1 MSGSQNRSCCNIIY
15 RLGLNIVML
24 LTLLLS
30 ILLFT
35 GSFLTTCYADNMETQ
50 QVLLRP
56 DNPLWN
62 LLELAGFGLLFC
74 GCLYLYE
81 KIGEKFR
88 RGLLVFT
95 LTFVFG
101 LGILLILFGRTV
113 PAADALSVYNAAAE
127 WILGNTDIIHPTVSY
142 LSYYPQQIGL
152 MAFLELL
159 LRIWNLTGLSVPT
172 WHFIKLVYVCLL
184 CGAVWFQYL
193 SLQYLWPENYK
204 KISCCYLVLVCCNL
218 PMIMYSSFVYGEI
231 PSFAALSVG
240 WYLLLRL
247 LGSSSPDSSYRDN
260 VSPGGSSPGGSYRN
274 NVSPGGSSPDSSY
287 RDNVSRNDAP
297 SVTAYDYVPRM
308 LRQILFTGFGSILF
322 LTLSVMLRKNSL
334 IPVIA
339 VLLVLLFEALRPGR
353 NGKMR
358 LGLLIMAVCLAVTS
372 VGILPL
378 VQKCYEKK
386 AGNTLSSGV
395 TAMSY
400 LAMGMQ
406 EASRGCGWYNGFNID
421 TYDTAGMDTAIA
433 NEISRLAIDER
444 LTYFREHPGYT
455 ADFYLHKHLSQ
466 WADGT
471 YASRQA
477 TLATYG
483 GRSAFFKEVYEG
495 SLSGGYI
502 EWCNAWQN
510 VLYLGVLVFCID
522 SLKKRRKSKV
532 VGHMADQTAGHTAG
546 CTADQM
552 ADQLDA
558 DQLGADQ
565 LDADQLGADQHG
577 ADQHGADRHGADRH
591 GADQHGADRHGADR
605 HGADRHGADWHGAD
619 RLGAD
624 RLYVYVGLI
633 AVLGGFLF
641 HTFWEANSR
650 YIFSYSLLLM
660 PYCGAGVYTGIC
672 RIRDGVRSRFH

>member
-30 ILLFT
+30 MLLFA

-56 DNPLWN
+56 DNLLWN

-74 GCLYLYE
+74 GCLYLYK

-127 WILGNTDIIHPTVSY
+127 WILGNTDIIHPTDSY

-159 LRIWNLTGLSVPT
+159 LRIWNLTGLSVPA

-184 CGAVWFQYL
+184 CGAIWFQHL

-247 LGSSSPDSSYRDN
+247 LGGVSPDSSSRDNVSPGDSYRDNVSPGGSYRDN
-260 VSPGGSSPGGSYRN
+260 VSPGGSS
-274 NVSPGGSSPDSSY
+274 
-287 RDNVSRNDAP
+287 RDCVSRSDAP
-297 SVTAYDYVPRM
+297 SVSAHGPAPHLLCRM
-308 LRQILFTGFGSILF
+308 FFTGFGSILF

-339 VLLVLLFEALRPGR
+339 VLLVLLFEALRFGR
-353 NGKMR
+353 SVRSR
-358 LGLLIMAVCLAVTS
+358 LCLLGIAVCLAVTS

-421 TYDTAGMDTAIA
+421 TYDTAGMDTALA
-433 NEISRLAIDER
+433 NEISRLVIDER
-444 LTYFREHPGYT
+444 LAYFREHPGYT

-546 CTADQM
+546 CTADHM
-552 ADQLDA
+552 
-558 DQLGADQ
+558 ADQ

-577 ADQHGADRHGADRH
+577 ADQHGADRHGADR
-591 GADQHGADRHGADR
+591 
-605 HGADRHGADWHGAD
+605 
-619 RLGAD
+619 
-624 RLYVYVGLI
+624 LYIYVGLI

>member
-30 ILLFT
+30 MLLFA

-74 GCLYLYE
+74 GCLYLYA
-81 KIGEKFR
+81 KIGERFR
-88 RGLLVFT
+88 RGLLLFT
-95 LTFVFG
+95 LGFVFG
-101 LGILLILFGRTV
+101 LGVLLILFGRTV

-127 WILGNTDIIHPTVSY
+127 WILGNTDIIHPTASY

-159 LRIWNLTGLSVPT
+159 LRIWNLTGLSAPA

-184 CGAVWFQYL
+184 CGAIWFQYL

-240 WYLLLRL
+240 CYLLLRL
-247 LGSSSPDSSYRDN
+247 LGSASLDSASLDSSYRDN
-260 VSPGGSSPGGSYRN
+260 I
-274 NVSPGGSSPDSSY
+274 
-287 RDNVSRNDAP
+287 SRNDAP
-297 SVTAYDYVPRM
+297 SVTTHGPAPHM
-308 LRQILFTGFGSILF
+308 LCRIIFTGFGSILF

-334 IPVIA
+334 VPVIA

-372 VGILPL
+372 VNVLPL
-378 VQKCYEKK
+378 TQKIYEKK
-386 AGNTLSSGV
+386 TGNTLSSGV

-406 EASRGCGWYNGFNID
+406 EAPRGCGWYNGFNID
-421 TYDTAGMDTAIA
+421 TYDAAGMDTALA
-433 NEISRLAIDER
+433 NEISRLAINER
-444 LTYFREHPGYT
+444 LVYFREHPGYT

-483 GRSAFFKEVYEG
+483 GRGAFFKEVYEG

-510 VLYLGVLVFCID
+510 ILYLGVLVFCID
-522 SLKKRRKSKV
+522 SLKKRREFRV
-532 VGHMADQTAGHTAG
+532 AGHMADQTAGHTAG
-546 CTADQM
+546 CTADHM

-558 DQLGADQ
+558 D
-565 LDADQLGADQHG
+565 
-577 ADQHGADRHGADRH
+577 RHGADR
-591 GADQHGADRHGADR
+591 
-605 HGADRHGADWHGAD
+605 
-619 RLGAD
+619 
-624 RLYVYVGLI
+624 LYIYVGLI

-641 HTFWEANSR
+641 HIFWEANSR

>member
-1 MSGSQNRSCCNIIY
+1 MSQYACIIKFNCCGYGGIVSMSGSQNRSCCNIIY

-30 ILLFT
+30 MLLFA

-159 LRIWNLTGLSVPT
+159 LRIWNLTGLSVPA
-172 WHFIKLVYVCLL
+172 WHFIKLVYICLL
-184 CGAVWFQYL
+184 CGAIWFQYL
-193 SLQYLWPENYK
+193 SLQYLWPEKYK

-247 LGSSSPDSSYRDN
+247 LGS
-260 VSPGGSSPGGSYRN
+260 VSPGG
-274 NVSPGGSSPDSSY
+274 SY

-546 CTADQM
+546 CTADHM
-552 ADQLDA
+552 ADQHGA
-558 DQLGADQ
+558 DWHGADRLGADRHGA
-565 LDADQLGADQHG
+565 DRHGADQHGADRLGADRHGADQHGADQHG
-577 ADQHGADRHGADRH
+577 ADQHGADRHGADR
-591 GADQHGADRHGADR
+591 
-605 HGADRHGADWHGAD
+605 
-619 RLGAD
+619 
-624 RLYVYVGLI
+624 LYIYVGLI

>member
-24 LTLLLS
+24 LTMLLS
-30 ILLFT
+30 MLLFA

-159 LRIWNLTGLSVPT
+159 LRIWNLTGLSVPA
-172 WHFIKLVYVCLL
+172 WHFIKLIYVCLL

-240 WYLLLRL
+240 CYLLLRL
-247 LGSSSPDSSYRDN
+247 LGG
-260 VSPGGSSPGGSYRN
+260 VSPGGSYRD

-421 TYDTAGMDTAIA
+421 TYDTAGMDTALA

-532 VGHMADQTAGHTAG
+532 VGHMADQTAGYTAG
-546 CTADQM
+546 CTADHM
-552 ADQLDA
+552 
-558 DQLGADQ
+558 
-565 LDADQLGADQHG
+565 
-577 ADQHGADRHGADRH
+577 ADQHGADRL
-591 GADQHGADRHGADR
+591 GADRHGADR
-605 HGADRHGADWHGAD
+605 HGADR
-619 RLGAD
+619 
-624 RLYVYVGLI
+624 LYIYVGLI

>member
-30 ILLFT
+30 MLLFA

-159 LRIWNLTGLSVPT
+159 LRIWNLTGLSVPA

-204 KISCCYLVLVCCNL
+204 NISCCYLVLVCCNL

-260 VSPGGSSPGGSYRN
+260 VSPGGSSPDSSYRN
-274 NVSPGGSSPDSSY
+274 NVSPGGSY
-287 RDNVSRNDAP
+287 R
-297 SVTAYDYVPRM
+297 
-308 LRQILFTGFGSILF
+308 IIFTGFGSILF

-546 CTADQM
+546 CTADHM

-605 HGADRHGADWHGAD
+605 
-619 RLGAD
+619 
-624 RLYVYVGLI
+624 LYIYVGLI

>member
-1 MSGSQNRSCCNIIY
+1 MRGSQNRSCCNIIY

-30 ILLFT
+30 MLLFA

-95 LTFVFG
+95 LAFVFG

-127 WILGNTDIIHPTVSY
+127 WILGNTDIIHPTASY

-159 LRIWNLTGLSVPT
+159 LRLWNLTGLSAPA

-184 CGAVWFQYL
+184 CVAIWFQYL

-204 KISCCYLVLVCCNL
+204 KISCCYLILVCCNL

-247 LGSSSPDSSYRDN
+247 LGSAYRDSASLSSASPGS
-260 VSPGGSSPGGSYRN
+260 VSPGSASLDSA
-274 NVSPGGSSPDSSY
+274 SLDSASLDSSY
-287 RDNVSRNDAP
+287 RDNVSRNDPP
-297 SVTAYDYVPRM
+297 SVTAHM
-308 LRQILFTGFGSILF
+308 LCRIIFTGFGSILF

-358 LGLLIMAVCLAVTS
+358 LGLLIMVVCLAVTS
-372 VGILPL
+372 VNVLPL
-378 VQKCYEKK
+378 TQKIYEKK

-421 TYDTAGMDTAIA
+421 TYDTAGMDTALA

-444 LTYFREHPGYT
+444 LAYFREHPGYT
-455 ADFYLHKHLSQ
+455 ANFYLHKHLSQ

-483 GRSAFFKEVYEG
+483 GRSSFFKEVYEG

-522 SLKKRRKSKV
+522 SLKKRRESRV
-532 VGHMADQTAGHTAG
+532 AGHMADQTA
-546 CTADQM
+546 DR
-552 ADQLDA
+552 L
-558 DQLGADQ
+558 
-565 LDADQLGADQHG
+565 
-577 ADQHGADRHGADRH
+577 GADRHDADRH
-591 GADQHGADRHGADR
+591 GADQH
-605 HGADRHGADWHGAD
+605 
-619 RLGAD
+619 GAD

-660 PYCGAGVYTGIC
+660 PYCGAGVCTLLLPKRGH
-672 RIRDGVRSRFH
+672 R

>member
-30 ILLFT
+30 MLLFA

-159 LRIWNLTGLSVPT
+159 LRIWNLTGLSVPA

-184 CGAVWFQYL
+184 CGAIWFQYL

-260 VSPGGSSPGGSYRN
+260 VSPGGSSPDSSYRN
-274 NVSPGGSSPDSSY
+274 NVSPGGSY
-287 RDNVSRNDAP
+287 R
-297 SVTAYDYVPRM
+297 
-308 LRQILFTGFGSILF
+308 IIFTGFGSILF

-546 CTADQM
+546 CTADHM
-552 ADQLDA
+552 
-558 DQLGADQ
+558 ADQ

-591 GADQHGADRHGADR
+591 GAD
-605 HGADRHGADWHGAD
+605 WHGAD
-619 RLGAD
+619 RL
-624 RLYVYVGLI
+624 YIYVGLI

>member
-1 MSGSQNRSCCNIIY
+1 
-15 RLGLNIVML
+15 ML

-30 ILLFT
+30 MLLFA

-74 GCLYLYE
+74 GCLYLYK

-159 LRIWNLTGLSVPT
+159 LRIWNLTGLSAPA

-193 SLQYLWPENYK
+193 SLQYLWPEKYK

-240 WYLLLRL
+240 CYLLLRL
-247 LGSSSPDSSYRDN
+247 LGSSSR
-260 VSPGGSSPGGSYRN
+260 
-274 NVSPGGSSPDSSY
+274 
-287 RDNVSRNDAP
+287 
-297 SVTAYDYVPRM
+297 
-308 LRQILFTGFGSILF
+308 ILFTGFGSILF

-353 NGKMR
+353 NGRMR

-421 TYDTAGMDTAIA
+421 TYDTAGMDTALA

-510 VLYLGVLVFCID
+510 VLYLGVLVFCIG

-546 CTADQM
+546 CTADHM
-552 ADQLDA
+552 ADQL
-558 DQLGADQ
+558 
-565 LDADQLGADQHG
+565 
-577 ADQHGADRHGADRH
+577 GADRHGADR
-591 GADQHGADRHGADR
+591 
-605 HGADRHGADWHGAD
+605 
-619 RLGAD
+619 
-624 RLYVYVGLI
+624 LYIYVGLI

-641 HTFWEANSR
+641 HIFWEANSR

>member
-30 ILLFT
+30 MLLFA

-74 GCLYLYE
+74 GCLYLYA
-81 KIGEKFR
+81 KIGERFR
-88 RGLLVFT
+88 RGLLLFT
-95 LTFVFG
+95 LGFVFG
-101 LGILLILFGRTV
+101 LGVLLILFGRTV

-127 WILGNTDIIHPTVSY
+127 WILGNTDIIHPTASY

-159 LRIWNLTGLSVPT
+159 LRIWNLTGLSAPA

-184 CGAVWFQYL
+184 CGAIWFQYL

-240 WYLLLRL
+240 CYLLLRL
-247 LGSSSPDSSYRDN
+247 LVSASLDSASLDSSYRDN
-260 VSPGGSSPGGSYRN
+260 I
-274 NVSPGGSSPDSSY
+274 
-287 RDNVSRNDAP
+287 SRNDAP
-297 SVTAYDYVPRM
+297 SVTTHGPAPHM
-308 LRQILFTGFGSILF
+308 LCRIIFTGFGSILF

-334 IPVIA
+334 VPVIA

-372 VGILPL
+372 VNVLPL
-378 VQKCYEKK
+378 TQKIYEKK
-386 AGNTLSSGV
+386 TGNTLSSGV

-406 EASRGCGWYNGFNID
+406 EAPRGCGWYNGFNID
-421 TYDTAGMDTAIA
+421 TYDAAGMDTALA
-433 NEISRLAIDER
+433 NEISRLAINER
-444 LTYFREHPGYT
+444 LVYFREHPGYT

-483 GRSAFFKEVYEG
+483 GRGAFFKEVYEG

-510 VLYLGVLVFCID
+510 ILYLGVLVFCID
-522 SLKKRRKSKV
+522 SLKKRREFRV
-532 VGHMADQTAGHTAG
+532 AGHMADQTAGHTAG
-546 CTADQM
+546 CTADHM

-565 LDADQLGADQHG
+565 L
-577 ADQHGADRHGADRH
+577 GADRHGADRH
-591 GADQHGADRHGADR
+591 
-605 HGADRHGADWHGAD
+605 
-619 RLGAD
+619 GAD

-660 PYCGAGVYTGIC
+660 PYCGAGVCTGIC

>member
-1 MSGSQNRSCCNIIY
+1 
-15 RLGLNIVML
+15 ML

-30 ILLFT
+30 ILLFA

-95 LTFVFG
+95 LIFVFG

-159 LRIWNLTGLSVPT
+159 LRIWNLTGLSVPA

-184 CGAVWFQYL
+184 CGAIWFQYL

-240 WYLLLRL
+240 CYLLLRL
-247 LGSSSPDSSYRDN
+247 LGG
-260 VSPGGSSPGGSYRN
+260 VSPGGSSRD

-287 RDNVSRNDAP
+287 RNNVSRNDAP

-372 VGILPL
+372 VSVLPL
-378 VQKCYEKK
+378 TQKIYEKK

-532 VGHMADQTAGHTAG
+532 VGHMADQTAGHTVGCTADQTAG
-546 CTADQM
+546 HTAGRTADQM
-552 ADQLDA
+552 ADQL
-558 DQLGADQ
+558 
-565 LDADQLGADQHG
+565 
-577 ADQHGADRHGADRH
+577 GADRHDADRH
-591 GADQHGADRHGADR
+591 GVDQ
-605 HGADRHGADWHGAD
+605 
-619 RLGAD
+619 
-624 RLYVYVGLI
+624 LYVYVGLI

-660 PYCGAGVYTGIC
+660 PYCGTGVYTGLC

>member
-30 ILLFT
+30 MLLFA

-74 GCLYLYE
+74 GCLYLYK

-159 LRIWNLTGLSVPT
+159 LRIWNLTGLSVPA

-184 CGAVWFQYL
+184 CGAIWFQYL

-204 KISCCYLVLVCCNL
+204 NISCCYLVLVCCNL

-240 WYLLLRL
+240 CYLLLRL
-247 LGSSSPDSSYRDN
+247 LDNVSPGSSYRDN
-260 VSPGGSSPGGSYRN
+260 I
-274 NVSPGGSSPDSSY
+274 SPGGSSPDSSY

-334 IPVIA
+334 IPIIA

-421 TYDTAGMDTAIA
+421 TYDTAGMDTALA

-532 VGHMADQTAGHTAG
+532 VGHMADQTAGYTAG
-546 CTADQM
+546 CTADHM
-552 ADQLDA
+552 ADQ
-558 DQLGADQ
+558 
-565 LDADQLGADQHG
+565 
-577 ADQHGADRHGADRH
+577 
-591 GADQHGADRHGADR
+591 
-605 HGADRHGADWHGAD
+605 HGADWHGAD

>member
-30 ILLFT
+30 MLLFA

-159 LRIWNLTGLSVPT
+159 LRIWNLTGLSVPA

-184 CGAVWFQYL
+184 CGAIWFQYL

-240 WYLLLRL
+240 CYLLLRL
-247 LGSSSPDSSYRDN
+247 LGG
-260 VSPGGSSPGGSYRN
+260 VSPGGSS
-274 NVSPGGSSPDSSY
+274 

-334 IPVIA
+334 IPIIA

-421 TYDTAGMDTAIA
+421 TYDTAGMDTALA

-532 VGHMADQTAGHTAG
+532 VGHMTDQTAGHTAG
-546 CTADQM
+546 CTADHM
-552 ADQLDA
+552 A

-565 LDADQLGADQHG
+565 L
-577 ADQHGADRHGADRH
+577 GADRHGADR
-591 GADQHGADRHGADR
+591 
-605 HGADRHGADWHGAD
+605 
-619 RLGAD
+619 
-624 RLYVYVGLI
+624 LYIYVGLI

-660 PYCGAGVYTGIC
+660 PYCGTGVYTGLC

>member
-30 ILLFT
+30 MLLFA

-159 LRIWNLTGLSVPT
+159 LRIWNLTGLSVPA

-184 CGAVWFQYL
+184 CGAIWFQYL

-240 WYLLLRL
+240 CYLLLRL
-247 LGSSSPDSSYRDN
+247 LVG
-260 VSPGGSSPGGSYRN
+260 VSPGGSS
-274 NVSPGGSSPDSSY
+274 

-339 VLLVLLFEALRPGR
+339 VLLVLLFEVLRPGR

-546 CTADQM
+546 CTADHM
-552 ADQLDA
+552 A

-565 LDADQLGADQHG
+565 LG
-577 ADQHGADRHGADRH
+577 ADQHGADRHGADRL
-591 GADQHGADRHGADR
+591 GADRHGADRHGADR

-619 RLGAD
+619 QHGADRHGADRHGANRLGAD
-624 RLYVYVGLI
+624 RLYIYVGLI

-660 PYCGAGVYTGIC
+660 PYCGAGVYTEIC

>member
-1 MSGSQNRSCCNIIY
+1 MRGSQNRSCCNIIY

-30 ILLFT
+30 MLLFA

-50 QVLLRP
+50 QVLLRL

-95 LTFVFG
+95 LAFVFG

-127 WILGNTDIIHPTVSY
+127 WILGNTDIIHPTASY

-159 LRIWNLTGLSVPT
+159 LRLWNLTGLSAPA

-184 CGAVWFQYL
+184 CVAIWFQYL

-204 KISCCYLVLVCCNL
+204 KISCCYLILVCCNL

-231 PSFAALSVG
+231 PSFAALSAG

-247 LGSSSPDSSYRDN
+247 LGSASRGSVSRDSVSPDS
-260 VSPGGSSPGGSYRN
+260 VSLGSASLGSA
-274 NVSPGGSSPDSSY
+274 SH
-287 RDNVSRNDAP
+287 
-297 SVTAYDYVPRM
+297 M
-308 LRQILFTGFGSILF
+308 LCRIIFTGFGSILF
-322 LTLSVMLRKNSL
+322 LTLAVMLRKNSL
-334 IPVIA
+334 VPVIA

-372 VGILPL
+372 VNVLPL
-378 VQKCYEKK
+378 TQKIYEKK

-406 EASRGCGWYNGFNID
+406 EAPRGCGWYNGFNID
-421 TYDTAGMDTAIA
+421 TYDAAGMDTALA
-433 NEISRLAIDER
+433 NEISRLAINER
-444 LTYFREHPGYT
+444 LVYFREHPGYT

-522 SLKKRRKSKV
+522 SLKKRRESRV
-532 VGHMADQTAGHTAG
+532 AGHMADQTA
-546 CTADQM
+546 
-552 ADQLDA
+552 
-558 DQLGADQ
+558 
-565 LDADQLGADQHG
+565 DQHG
-577 ADQHGADRHGADRH
+577 ADWYGTDRH
-591 GADQHGADRHGADR
+591 GADQ
-605 HGADRHGADWHGAD
+605 
-619 RLGAD
+619 
-624 RLYVYVGLI
+624 LYVYVGLI

-660 PYCGAGVYTGIC
+660 PYCGAGVYTLLPPKRGH
-672 RIRDGVRSRFH
+672 R

>member
-30 ILLFT
+30 MLLFA

-74 GCLYLYE
+74 GCLYLYK

-159 LRIWNLTGLSVPT
+159 LRIWTLTGLSVPA

-184 CGAVWFQYL
+184 CGAIWFQYL

-204 KISCCYLVLVCCNL
+204 NISCCYLVLVCCNL

-240 WYLLLRL
+240 CYLLLRL
-247 LGSSSPDSSYRDN
+247 LGSVSPGGSYRDN
-260 VSPGGSSPGGSYRN
+260 VSPCGSYRDN
-274 NVSPGGSSPDSSY
+274 ISPDSSY

-532 VGHMADQTAGHTAG
+532 VGHMADQTAGYTAG
-546 CTADQM
+546 CTADHM
-552 ADQLDA
+552 ADQ
-558 DQLGADQ
+558 
-565 LDADQLGADQHG
+565 
-577 ADQHGADRHGADRH
+577 HGADRH
-591 GADQHGADRHGADR
+591 GADQHGADRLGADR
-605 HGADRHGADWHGAD
+605 HGADRHGAD
-619 RLGAD
+619 
-624 RLYVYVGLI
+624 RLYIYVGLI

>member
-30 ILLFT
+30 MLLFA

-159 LRIWNLTGLSVPT
+159 LRIWNLTGLSVPA

-240 WYLLLRL
+240 CYLLLRL
-247 LGSSSPDSSYRDN
+247 LGGVSPGGSYRDN

-510 VLYLGVLVFCID
+510 VLYLGVLVFCIG
-522 SLKKRRKSKV
+522 SLKKRRKSRAA
-532 VGHMADQTAGHTAG
+532 GHMDGRTADRMAEHTAG
-546 CTADQM
+546 YTADQM
-552 ADQLDA
+552 AEHTT
-558 DQLGADQ
+558 GCT
-565 LDADQLGADQHG
+565 
-577 ADQHGADRHGADRH
+577 ADRPGT
-591 GADQHGADRHGADR
+591 
-605 HGADRHGADWHGAD
+605 D
-619 RLGAD
+619 RLGTD
-624 RLYVYVGLI
+624 HLYVYVGLI

>member
-30 ILLFT
+30 MLLFA

-56 DNPLWN
+56 DNLLWN

-159 LRIWNLTGLSVPT
+159 LRIWNLTGLSVPA

-184 CGAVWFQYL
+184 CGAIWFQYL

-240 WYLLLRL
+240 CYLLLRL
-247 LGSSSPDSSYRDN
+247 LGS
-260 VSPGGSSPGGSYRN
+260 V
-274 NVSPGGSSPDSSY
+274 SPDSSY

-532 VGHMADQTAGHTAG
+532 VGHMADQTAGYTAG
-546 CTADQM
+546 CTADHM
-552 ADQLDA
+552 ADQLDADQLGA

-565 LDADQLGADQHG
+565 LDADQLGADRHG
-577 ADQHGADRHGADRH
+577 ADQHGADRLGADRH
-591 GADQHGADRHGADR
+591 GADQHGADRHGAD
-605 HGADRHGADWHGAD
+605 WHGAD
-619 RLGAD
+619 RL
-624 RLYVYVGLI
+624 YIYVGLI
-633 AVLGGFLF
+633 AVLGGLLF

>member
-1 MSGSQNRSCCNIIY
+1 MSRSQNRSCCNIIY

-30 ILLFT
+30 MLLFA

-74 GCLYLYE
+74 GCLSLYE

-88 RGLLVFT
+88 RRLLVFT
-95 LTFVFG
+95 LTFVFV

-159 LRIWNLTGLSVPT
+159 LRIWNLTGLSVPA

-240 WYLLLRL
+240 CYLMLRL
-247 LGSSSPDSSYRDN
+247 LGS
-260 VSPGGSSPGGSYRN
+260 VSPGGSS
-274 NVSPGGSSPDSSY
+274 
-287 RDNVSRNDAP
+287 RDCVSRSDAP
-297 SVTAYDYVPRM
+297 SVSAHGPAPHLLCRM
-308 LRQILFTGFGSILF
+308 FFTGFGSILF

-334 IPVIA
+334 IPIIA

-421 TYDTAGMDTAIA
+421 TYDTAGMDTALA

-532 VGHMADQTAGHTAG
+532 VGHMADQTAWHTAE
-546 CTADQM
+546 CTADHM
-552 ADQLDA
+552 A
-558 DQLGADQ
+558 DQLGADR
-565 LDADQLGADQHG
+565 L
-577 ADQHGADRHGADRH
+577 GADRHGADRH
-591 GADQHGADRHGADR
+591 GANQLGADRHGTDRHGADR
-605 HGADRHGADWHGAD
+605 HGADRHGAD
-619 RLGAD
+619 
-624 RLYVYVGLI
+624 RLYIYVGLI

-672 RIRDGVRSRFH
+672 RIRDGVQSRFH

>member
-1 MSGSQNRSCCNIIY
+1 
-15 RLGLNIVML
+15 ML
-24 LTLLLS
+24 LSLLLS
-30 ILLFT
+30 MLLFA

-81 KIGEKFR
+81 KIGERFR
-88 RGLLVFT
+88 RGLLLFT
-95 LTFVFG
+95 LGFVFG

-127 WILGNTDIIHPTVSY
+127 WILGNTDIIHPTASY

-159 LRIWNLTGLSVPT
+159 LRIWNLTGLSAPA

-184 CGAVWFQYL
+184 CGAIWFQYL

-240 WYLLLRL
+240 CYLLLRL
-247 LGSSSPDSSYRDN
+247 LGSSSR
-260 VSPGGSSPGGSYRN
+260 
-274 NVSPGGSSPDSSY
+274 
-287 RDNVSRNDAP
+287 
-297 SVTAYDYVPRM
+297 
-308 LRQILFTGFGSILF
+308 ILFTGFGSILF
-322 LTLSVMLRKNSL
+322 LTLSVLLRKNSL
-334 IPVIA
+334 IPIIA
-339 VLLVLLFEALRPGR
+339 VLLVLLFEALRPDW
-353 NGKMR
+353 NSKMR

-372 VGILPL
+372 VSVLPL
-378 VQKCYEKK
+378 TQKIYEEK

-406 EASRGCGWYNGFNID
+406 EASRGCGWYNGFNIN
-421 TYDTAGMDTAIA
+421 TYDTAGMDTALA

-444 LTYFREHPGYT
+444 LAYFREHPGYT

-483 GRSAFFKEVYEG
+483 GRNAFFKEVYEG

-510 VLYLGVLVFCID
+510 VLYLGVLVFCIG

-532 VGHMADQTAGHTAG
+532 VGHMADQTAG
-546 CTADQM
+546 
-552 ADQLDA
+552 
-558 DQLGADQ
+558 
-565 LDADQLGADQHG
+565 QHG
-577 ADQHGADRHGADRH
+577 ADQL
-591 GADQHGADRHGADR
+591 GADRHGADR
-605 HGADRHGADWHGAD
+605 HGADR
-619 RLGAD
+619 LGTD

-660 PYCGAGVYTGIC
+660 PYCGAGIYTGIC

>member
-30 ILLFT
+30 MLLFA

-74 GCLYLYE
+74 GCLYLYA
-81 KIGEKFR
+81 KIGERFR
-88 RGLLVFT
+88 RGLLLFT
-95 LTFVFG
+95 LGFVFG
-101 LGILLILFGRTV
+101 LGVLLILFGRTV

-127 WILGNTDIIHPTVSY
+127 WILGNTDIIHPTASY

-159 LRIWNLTGLSVPT
+159 LRIWNLTGLSAPA

-184 CGAVWFQYL
+184 CGAIWFQYL

-204 KISCCYLVLVCCNL
+204 KISCCYLVMVCCNL

-240 WYLLLRL
+240 CYLLLRL
-247 LGSSSPDSSYRDN
+247 LGSASLDSSYRDN
-260 VSPGGSSPGGSYRN
+260 I
-274 NVSPGGSSPDSSY
+274 
-287 RDNVSRNDAP
+287 SRNDAP
-297 SVTAYDYVPRM
+297 SVTAPHM
-308 LRQILFTGFGSILF
+308 LCRIIFTGFGSILF

-334 IPVIA
+334 VPVIA

-372 VGILPL
+372 VNVLPL
-378 VQKCYEKK
+378 TQKIYEKK

-406 EASRGCGWYNGFNID
+406 EAPRGCGWYNGFNID
-421 TYDTAGMDTAIA
+421 TYDAAGMDTALA
-433 NEISRLAIDER
+433 NEISRLAINER
-444 LTYFREHPGYT
+444 LVYFREHPGYT

-510 VLYLGVLVFCID
+510 ILYLGVLVFCID
-522 SLKKRRKSKV
+522 SLKKRREFRV
-532 VGHMADQTAGHTAG
+532 ADRHGADQTTGHTAG
-546 CTADQM
+546 CTADHM

-558 DQLGADQ
+558 DQLGADR
-565 LDADQLGADQHG
+565 HG
-577 ADQHGADRHGADRH
+577 ADRLGADRHGADRH
-591 GADQHGADRHGADR
+591 
-605 HGADRHGADWHGAD
+605 
-619 RLGAD
+619 GAD

>member
-1 MSGSQNRSCCNIIY
+1 MRRSQNRSYCNIIY

-24 LTLLLS
+24 LSLLLS
-30 ILLFT
+30 MLLFA

-81 KIGEKFR
+81 KIGERFR
-88 RGLLVFT
+88 RGLLLFT
-95 LTFVFG
+95 LGFVFG
-101 LGILLILFGRTV
+101 LGIVLILFGRTV

-127 WILGNTDIIHPTVSY
+127 WILGNTDIIHPTASY

-159 LRIWNLTGLSVPT
+159 LRIWDLTGLSAPA

-184 CGAVWFQYL
+184 CAAVWFQYL
-193 SLQYLWPENYK
+193 SLQYLWPEKYK

-240 WYLLLRL
+240 CYLLLRL
-247 LGSSSPDSSYRDN
+247 LGSASLDSASLDSSYRDN
-260 VSPGGSSPGGSYRN
+260 I
-274 NVSPGGSSPDSSY
+274 
-287 RDNVSRNDAP
+287 SRNDAP
-297 SVTAYDYVPRM
+297 SVTTHGPAPHM
-308 LRQILFTGFGSILF
+308 LCRIIFTGFGSILF

-334 IPVIA
+334 VPVIA

-372 VGILPL
+372 VNVLPL
-378 VQKCYEKK
+378 TQKIYEKK
-386 AGNTLSSGV
+386 TGNTLSSGV

-406 EASRGCGWYNGFNID
+406 EAPRGCGWYNGFNID
-421 TYDTAGMDTAIA
+421 TYDAAGMDTALA
-433 NEISRLAIDER
+433 NEISRLAINER
-444 LTYFREHPGYT
+444 LVYFREHPGYT

-483 GRSAFFKEVYEG
+483 GRGAFFKEVYEG

-510 VLYLGVLVFCID
+510 ILYLGVLVFCID
-522 SLKKRRKSKV
+522 SLKKRREFRV
-532 VGHMADQTAGHTAG
+532 AGHMADQTAGHTAG
-546 CTADQM
+546 CTADHM

-565 LDADQLGADQHG
+565 L
-577 ADQHGADRHGADRH
+577 GADRHGADRH
-591 GADQHGADRHGADR
+591 
-605 HGADRHGADWHGAD
+605 
-619 RLGAD
+619 GAD

-660 PYCGAGVYTGIC
+660 PYCGAGVCTGIC

>member
-30 ILLFT
+30 MLLFA

-159 LRIWNLTGLSVPT
+159 LRIWNLTGLSVPA

-184 CGAVWFQYL
+184 CGAIWFQYL

-240 WYLLLRL
+240 CYLLLRL
-247 LGSSSPDSSYRDN
+247 LGSVSPGGSYRDN
-260 VSPGGSSPGGSYRN
+260 VSPGSSYRDNISPGGSYR
-274 NVSPGGSSPDSSY
+274 
-287 RDNVSRNDAP
+287 
-297 SVTAYDYVPRM
+297 
-308 LRQILFTGFGSILF
+308 IIFTGFGSILF

-358 LGLLIMAVCLAVTS
+358 LGLLIMAICLAVTS

-378 VQKCYEKK
+378 IQKCYEKK

-546 CTADQM
+546 CTADHM
-552 ADQLDA
+552 ADQ
-558 DQLGADQ
+558 
-565 LDADQLGADQHG
+565 
-577 ADQHGADRHGADRH
+577 
-591 GADQHGADRHGADR
+591 HGADR

-619 RLGAD
+619 RL
-624 RLYVYVGLI
+624 YIYVGLI

>member
-24 LTLLLS
+24 LTMLLS
-30 ILLFT
+30 MLLFA

-159 LRIWNLTGLSVPT
+159 LRIWNLTGLSVPA

-184 CGAVWFQYL
+184 CGAIWFQYL

-231 PSFAALSVG
+231 PSFAALSMG
-240 WYLLLRL
+240 CYLLLRL
-247 LGSSSPDSSYRDN
+247 LGG
-260 VSPGGSSPGGSYRN
+260 VSPGGSYRDS
-274 NVSPGGSSPDSSY
+274 VSLGGSSLGGSSLGGSSLGG
-287 RDNVSRNDAP
+287 SRNDAP

-378 VQKCYEKK
+378 IQKCYEKK

-510 VLYLGVLVFCID
+510 ALYLGVLIFCID
-522 SLKKRRKSKV
+522 SLKKRRESRAT
-532 VGHMADQTAGHTAG
+532 GHMDGRTADRMAEHTAGYTADQMAEHTTGCTADPIVGHTAG
-546 CTADQM
+546 CTADRP
-552 ADQLDA
+552 
-558 DQLGADQ
+558 GT
-565 LDADQLGADQHG
+565 
-577 ADQHGADRHGADRH
+577 
-591 GADQHGADRHGADR
+591 
-605 HGADRHGADWHGAD
+605 D
-619 RLGAD
+619 RLGTD
-624 RLYVYVGLI
+624 HLYVYVGLI

-660 PYCGAGVYTGIC
+660 PYCGTGVYTGIC

>member
-1 MSGSQNRSCCNIIY
+1 MSQYACIIKFNCCGYGGIVSMSGSQNRSCCNIIY

-30 ILLFT
+30 MLLFA

-74 GCLYLYE
+74 GCLSLYE

-152 MAFLELL
+152 MAFWELL
-159 LRIWNLTGLSVPT
+159 LRIWNLTGLSVPA

-240 WYLLLRL
+240 CYLLLRL
-247 LGSSSPDSSYRDN
+247 LGG
-260 VSPGGSSPGGSYRN
+260 VSPGG
-274 NVSPGGSSPDSSY
+274 SY

-378 VQKCYEKK
+378 IQKCYEKK

-546 CTADQM
+546 CTADHM
-552 ADQLDA
+552 
-558 DQLGADQ
+558 
-565 LDADQLGADQHG
+565 ADQHG
-577 ADQHGADRHGADRH
+577 ADWHGADRLGADRHGADRH
-591 GADQHGADRHGADR
+591 GADQHGADRLGADQHGADWHGADR

-619 RLGAD
+619 RL
-624 RLYVYVGLI
+624 YIYVGLI

>member
-30 ILLFT
+30 MLLFA

-159 LRIWNLTGLSVPT
+159 LRIWNLTGLSAPA

-193 SLQYLWPENYK
+193 SLQYLWPEKYK

-240 WYLLLRL
+240 CYLLLRL
-247 LGSSSPDSSYRDN
+247 LGGVSPGGSYRDN
-260 VSPGGSSPGGSYRN
+260 VSPC
-274 NVSPGGSSPDSSY
+274 GSSPDSSY

-372 VGILPL
+372 VSVLPL
-378 VQKCYEKK
+378 TQKIYEKK

-421 TYDTAGMDTAIA
+421 TYDTAGMDTALA

-510 VLYLGVLVFCID
+510 VLYLGVLVFCIG

-532 VGHMADQTAGHTAG
+532 VGHMADQTAGHTEG
-546 CTADQM
+546 CTADHI

-558 DQLGADQ
+558 DQLGAD
-565 LDADQLGADQHG
+565 
-577 ADQHGADRHGADRH
+577 RHGADRL
-591 GADQHGADRHGADR
+591 GADR
-605 HGADRHGADWHGAD
+605 HGAD

-624 RLYVYVGLI
+624 RLYIYVGLI

-641 HTFWEANSR
+641 HIFWEANSR

-660 PYCGAGVYTGIC
+660 PYCGAGIYTGIC

>member
-1 MSGSQNRSCCNIIY
+1 MSQYACIIEICCGYGGIVSMSGSQNRSCCNIIY

-30 ILLFT
+30 MLLFA

-74 GCLYLYE
+74 GCLSLYE

-159 LRIWNLTGLSVPT
+159 LRIWNLTGLSVPA

-184 CGAVWFQYL
+184 CGAIWFQYL

-240 WYLLLRL
+240 CYLLLRL
-247 LGSSSPDSSYRDN
+247 LGSSSRK
-260 VSPGGSSPGGSYRN
+260 
-274 NVSPGGSSPDSSY
+274 
-287 RDNVSRNDAP
+287 
-297 SVTAYDYVPRM
+297 
-308 LRQILFTGFGSILF
+308 LFTGFGSILF

-421 TYDTAGMDTAIA
+421 TYDTAGMDTALA

-510 VLYLGVLVFCID
+510 ALYLGVLVFCIG

-552 ADQLDA
+552 AEHTTGRTA
-558 DQLGADQ
+558 DPIVGHTA
-565 LDADQLGADQHG
+565 GRT
-577 ADQHGADRHGADRH
+577 ADRPGTDH
-591 GADQHGADRHGADR
+591 
-605 HGADRHGADWHGAD
+605 
-619 RLGAD
+619 
-624 RLYVYVGLI
+624 LYVYVGLI

>member
-30 ILLFT
+30 MLLFA

-74 GCLYLYE
+74 GCLYLYK

-159 LRIWNLTGLSVPT
+159 LRIWNLTGLSVPA

-184 CGAVWFQYL
+184 CGAIWFQYL

-204 KISCCYLVLVCCNL
+204 NISCCYLVLVCCNL

-240 WYLLLRL
+240 CYLLLRL
-247 LGSSSPDSSYRDN
+247 LGSVSPGGSYRDN
-260 VSPGGSSPGGSYRN
+260 VSPGSSYRDN
-274 NVSPGGSSPDSSY
+274 ISPGGSSPDSSY

-334 IPVIA
+334 IPIIA

-421 TYDTAGMDTAIA
+421 TYDTAGMDTALA

-532 VGHMADQTAGHTAG
+532 VGHMADQTAGYTAG
-546 CTADQM
+546 CTADHM

-565 LDADQLGADQHG
+565 LDADQL
-577 ADQHGADRHGADRH
+577 
-591 GADQHGADRHGADR
+591 
-605 HGADRHGADWHGAD
+605 GADWHGAD

>member
-30 ILLFT
+30 MLLFA

-74 GCLYLYE
+74 GCLYLYA
-81 KIGEKFR
+81 KIGERFR
-88 RGLLVFT
+88 RGLLLFT
-95 LTFVFG
+95 LGFVFG
-101 LGILLILFGRTV
+101 LGVLLILFGRTV

-127 WILGNTDIIHPTVSY
+127 WILGNTDIIHPTASY

-159 LRIWNLTGLSVPT
+159 LRIWNLTGLSAPA

-184 CGAVWFQYL
+184 CGAIWFQYL

-240 WYLLLRL
+240 CYLLLRL
-247 LGSSSPDSSYRDN
+247 LGSASLDSASLDSSYRDN
-260 VSPGGSSPGGSYRN
+260 I
-274 NVSPGGSSPDSSY
+274 
-287 RDNVSRNDAP
+287 SRNDAP
-297 SVTAYDYVPRM
+297 SVTTHGPAPHM
-308 LRQILFTGFGSILF
+308 LCRIIFTGFGSILF

-334 IPVIA
+334 VPVIA

-372 VGILPL
+372 VNVLPL
-378 VQKCYEKK
+378 TQKIYEKK
-386 AGNTLSSGV
+386 TGNTLSSGV

-406 EASRGCGWYNGFNID
+406 EAPRGCGWYNGFNID
-421 TYDTAGMDTAIA
+421 TYDAAGMDTALA
-433 NEISRLAIDER
+433 NEISRLAINER
-444 LTYFREHPGYT
+444 LVYFREHPGYT

-483 GRSAFFKEVYEG
+483 GRGAFFKEVYEG

-510 VLYLGVLVFCID
+510 ILYLGVLVFCID
-522 SLKKRRKSKV
+522 SLKKRREFRV
-532 VGHMADQTAGHTAG
+532 AGHMADQTAGHTAG
-546 CTADQM
+546 CTADHMADQLD

-558 DQLGADQ
+558 DQLGAD
-565 LDADQLGADQHG
+565 
-577 ADQHGADRHGADRH
+577 RHGADRH
-591 GADQHGADRHGADR
+591 
-605 HGADRHGADWHGAD
+605 
-619 RLGAD
+619 GAD

-660 PYCGAGVYTGIC
+660 PYCGAGVCTGIC

>member
-30 ILLFT
+30 MLLFA

-159 LRIWNLTGLSVPT
+159 LRIWNLTGLSVPA

-260 VSPGGSSPGGSYRN
+260 VS
-274 NVSPGGSSPDSSY
+274 
-287 RDNVSRNDAP
+287 RNDAP

-358 LGLLIMAVCLAVTS
+358 LGLIIMAVCLAVTS

-421 TYDTAGMDTAIA
+421 TYDTAGMDTALA

-444 LTYFREHPGYT
+444 LAYFREHPGYT

-546 CTADQM
+546 CTADHM
-552 ADQLDA
+552 
-558 DQLGADQ
+558 ADQ

-577 ADQHGADRHGADRH
+577 ADQHGADRHGAD
-591 GADQHGADRHGADR
+591 QHGADRLGADR
-605 HGADRHGADWHGAD
+605 LGADQHGADRHGADWHGAD
-619 RLGAD
+619 RL
-624 RLYVYVGLI
+624 YIYVGLI

>member
-30 ILLFT
+30 MLLFA

-159 LRIWNLTGLSVPT
+159 LRIWNLTGLSVPA

-184 CGAVWFQYL
+184 CGAIWFQYL

-204 KISCCYLVLVCCNL
+204 NISCCYLVLVCCNL

-231 PSFAALSVG
+231 PSFAALSLG

-260 VSPGGSSPGGSYRN
+260 VSPGGS
-274 NVSPGGSSPDSSY
+274 SPGGSSPDSSY

-532 VGHMADQTAGHTAG
+532 VGHMADQTAG
-546 CTADQM
+546 
-552 ADQLDA
+552 
-558 DQLGADQ
+558 
-565 LDADQLGADQHG
+565 QHG
-577 ADQHGADRHGADRH
+577 ADQLGADRH

-605 HGADRHGADWHGAD
+605 HGTDRHGADRHGADQHGADQHGAD
-619 RLGAD
+619 RLGADQHGAD

>member
-30 ILLFT
+30 MLLFA

-159 LRIWNLTGLSVPT
+159 LRIWNLTGLSVPA

-184 CGAVWFQYL
+184 CGAIWFQYL

-204 KISCCYLVLVCCNL
+204 NISCCYLVLVCCNL

-247 LGSSSPDSSYRDN
+247 LGG
-260 VSPGGSSPGGSYRN
+260 VSPGGSS
-274 NVSPGGSSPDSSY
+274 

-353 NGKMR
+353 NDKMR

-495 SLSGGYI
+495 SLSEGYI

-510 VLYLGVLVFCID
+510 VLYLGVLVFCIG
-522 SLKKRRKSKV
+522 SLKNRRKSKV
-532 VGHMADQTAGHTAG
+532 VGHMADQTAGRTAG
-546 CTADQM
+546 CTADHM
-552 ADQLDA
+552 ADQHGA
-558 DQLGADQ
+558 DRLGADRH
-565 LDADQLGADQHG
+565 GADRHGADRHG

-591 GADQHGADRHGADR
+591 GADQHGADRHGAD
-605 HGADRHGADWHGAD
+605 WHGAD
-619 RLGAD
+619 RL
-624 RLYVYVGLI
+624 YIYVGLI

>member
-1 MSGSQNRSCCNIIY
+1 MSGYQNRSCCNIIY

-30 ILLFT
+30 MLLFA

-159 LRIWNLTGLSVPT
+159 LRIWNLTGLSAPA

-193 SLQYLWPENYK
+193 SLQYLWPEKYK

-240 WYLLLRL
+240 CYLLLRL
-247 LGSSSPDSSYRDN
+247 LGSSSR
-260 VSPGGSSPGGSYRN
+260 
-274 NVSPGGSSPDSSY
+274 
-287 RDNVSRNDAP
+287 
-297 SVTAYDYVPRM
+297 
-308 LRQILFTGFGSILF
+308 ILFTGFGSILF
-322 LTLSVMLRKNSL
+322 LTLSVLLRKNSL

-372 VGILPL
+372 VNVLPL
-378 VQKCYEKK
+378 TQKIYEKK

-406 EASRGCGWYNGFNID
+406 EAPRGCGWYNGFNID
-421 TYDTAGMDTAIA
+421 TYDAAGMDTALA
-433 NEISRLAIDER
+433 NEISRLAINER
-444 LTYFREHPGYT
+444 LVYFREHPGYT

-510 VLYLGVLVFCID
+510 ALYLGVLVFCIG

-552 ADQLDA
+552 AEHTTGRTA
-558 DQLGADQ
+558 DPIVGHTA
-565 LDADQLGADQHG
+565 GRT
-577 ADQHGADRHGADRH
+577 ADRPGTDH
-591 GADQHGADRHGADR
+591 
-605 HGADRHGADWHGAD
+605 
-619 RLGAD
+619 
-624 RLYVYVGLI
+624 LYVYVGLI

>member
-30 ILLFT
+30 MLLFA
-35 GSFLTTCYADNMETQ
+35 GSFLTTCYADTMETQ

-74 GCLYLYE
+74 GCLYLYK

-159 LRIWNLTGLSVPT
+159 LRIWNLTGLSVPA

-184 CGAVWFQYL
+184 CGAIWFQHL

-247 LGSSSPDSSYRDN
+247 LGG
-260 VSPGGSSPGGSYRN
+260 V
-274 NVSPGGSSPDSSY
+274 SPDSSY

-433 NEISRLAIDER
+433 NEISRLAIDES

-546 CTADQM
+546 CTADHM
-552 ADQLDA
+552 
-558 DQLGADQ
+558 
-565 LDADQLGADQHG
+565 ADQHG
-577 ADQHGADRHGADRH
+577 ADWHGADRLGADRHGADRHGADRH

-605 HGADRHGADWHGAD
+605 HGADWHGADWHGAD
-619 RLGAD
+619 RL
-624 RLYVYVGLI
+624 YIYVGLI

>member
-30 ILLFT
+30 MLLFA

-62 LLELAGFGLLFC
+62 LLELAGFALLFC

-159 LRIWNLTGLSVPT
+159 LRIWNLTGLSVPA

-247 LGSSSPDSSYRDN
+247 LGG
-260 VSPGGSSPGGSYRN
+260 V
-274 NVSPGGSSPDSSY
+274 SPDSSY

-522 SLKKRRKSKV
+522 SLKKRQKSKV

-546 CTADQM
+546 CTADHM

-558 DQLGADQ
+558 DQL
-565 LDADQLGADQHG
+565 
-577 ADQHGADRHGADRH
+577 GADRHGADRH
-591 GADQHGADRHGADR
+591 GADQHGADR
-605 HGADRHGADWHGAD
+605 
-619 RLGAD
+619 
-624 RLYVYVGLI
+624 LYIYVGLI

-672 RIRDGVRSRFH
+672 RIRDWVRSRFH

>member
-30 ILLFT
+30 MLLFA

-74 GCLYLYE
+74 GCLYLYA
-81 KIGEKFR
+81 KIGERFR
-88 RGLLVFT
+88 RGLLLFT
-95 LTFVFG
+95 LGFVFG
-101 LGILLILFGRTV
+101 LGVLLILFGRTV

-127 WILGNTDIIHPTVSY
+127 WILGNTDIIHPTASY

-159 LRIWNLTGLSVPT
+159 LRIWNLTGLSAPT

-184 CGAVWFQYL
+184 CGAIWFQYL

-240 WYLLLRL
+240 CYLLLRL
-247 LGSSSPDSSYRDN
+247 LGSASLDSASLDSSYRDN
-260 VSPGGSSPGGSYRN
+260 I
-274 NVSPGGSSPDSSY
+274 
-287 RDNVSRNDAP
+287 SRNDAP
-297 SVTAYDYVPRM
+297 SVTTHGPAPHM
-308 LRQILFTGFGSILF
+308 LCRIIFTGFGSILF

-334 IPVIA
+334 VPVIA

-372 VGILPL
+372 VNVLPL
-378 VQKCYEKK
+378 TQKIYEKK
-386 AGNTLSSGV
+386 TGNTLSSGV

-406 EASRGCGWYNGFNID
+406 EAPRGCGWYNGFNID
-421 TYDTAGMDTAIA
+421 TYDAAGMDTALA
-433 NEISRLAIDER
+433 NEISRLAINER
-444 LTYFREHPGYT
+444 LVYFREHPGYT

-483 GRSAFFKEVYEG
+483 GRGAFFKEVYEG

-510 VLYLGVLVFCID
+510 ILYLGVLVFCID
-522 SLKKRRKSKV
+522 SLKKRREFRV
-532 VGHMADQTAGHTAG
+532 AGHMADQTAGHTAG
-546 CTADQM
+546 CTADHM

-558 DQLGADQ
+558 DQLGAD
-565 LDADQLGADQHG
+565 
-577 ADQHGADRHGADRH
+577 RHGADRH
-591 GADQHGADRHGADR
+591 
-605 HGADRHGADWHGAD
+605 
-619 RLGAD
+619 GAD

-660 PYCGAGVYTGIC
+660 PYCGAGVCTGIC

>member
-30 ILLFT
+30 MLLFA

-95 LTFVFG
+95 LTFVFV

-159 LRIWNLTGLSVPT
+159 LRIWNLTGLSVPA

-184 CGAVWFQYL
+184 CGAIWFQYL

-240 WYLLLRL
+240 CYLLLRL
-247 LGSSSPDSSYRDN
+247 LGS
-260 VSPGGSSPGGSYRN
+260 VSPGGSS
-274 NVSPGGSSPDSSY
+274 

-297 SVTAYDYVPRM
+297 SVTAHGSDPHM
-308 LRQILFTGFGSILF
+308 LCRIIFTGFGSILF

-334 IPVIA
+334 IPIIA
-339 VLLVLLFEALRPGR
+339 VLLVLLFEALRFGR
-353 NGKMR
+353 SVRSR
-358 LGLLIMAVCLAVTS
+358 LCLLGIAVCLAVTS

-421 TYDTAGMDTAIA
+421 TYDTAGMDTALA

-532 VGHMADQTAGHTAG
+532 VGHMTDQTAGHTAG
-546 CTADQM
+546 CTADHM
-552 ADQLDA
+552 
-558 DQLGADQ
+558 
-565 LDADQLGADQHG
+565 
-577 ADQHGADRHGADRH
+577 ADRHGADRH
-591 GADQHGADRHGADR
+591 GADQLGADRHGT
-605 HGADRHGADWHGAD
+605 DWHGTD
-619 RLGAD
+619 RLGADCHGTD

-672 RIRDGVRSRFH
+672 RIRDWVRSRFH

>member
-1 MSGSQNRSCCNIIY
+1 MSQYACIIEIYCCGYGGIVSMSGSQNRSCCNIIY

-30 ILLFT
+30 MLLFA

-159 LRIWNLTGLSVPT
+159 LRIWNLTGLSVPA

-184 CGAVWFQYL
+184 CGAIWFQYL

-240 WYLLLRL
+240 CYLLLRL
-247 LGSSSPDSSYRDN
+247 LGS
-260 VSPGGSSPGGSYRN
+260 
-274 NVSPGGSSPDSSY
+274 SSPDSSY

-378 VQKCYEKK
+378 IQKCYEKK

-532 VGHMADQTAGHTAG
+532 VGHMADQTAGQHG
-546 CTADQM
+546 
-552 ADQLDA
+552 A
-558 DQLGADQ
+558 DQLGADR
-565 LDADQLGADQHG
+565 HG

-605 HGADRHGADWHGAD
+605 HGADWHGAD
-619 RLGAD
+619 RL
-624 RLYVYVGLI
+624 YIYVGLI

-660 PYCGAGVYTGIC
+660 PYCGAGVYTEIC

>member
-30 ILLFT
+30 MLLFA

-159 LRIWNLTGLSVPT
+159 LRIWNLTGLSVPA

-240 WYLLLRL
+240 CYLLLRL
-247 LGSSSPDSSYRDN
+247 LGS
-260 VSPGGSSPGGSYRN
+260 VSPGG
-274 NVSPGGSSPDSSY
+274 SY

-546 CTADQM
+546 CTADHM

-558 DQLGADQ
+558 DQLGADR
-565 LDADQLGADQHG
+565 
-577 ADQHGADRHGADRH
+577 HGADRHGADRH
-591 GADQHGADRHGADR
+591 GADQHGADQ

-619 RLGAD
+619 RL
-624 RLYVYVGLI
+624 YIYVGLI

>member
-30 ILLFT
+30 ILLFA

-159 LRIWNLTGLSVPT
+159 LRIWNLTGLSVPA

-204 KISCCYLVLVCCNL
+204 NISCCYLVLVCCNL

-260 VSPGGSSPGGSYRN
+260 VSPGGSYR
-274 NVSPGGSSPDSSY
+274 
-287 RDNVSRNDAP
+287 
-297 SVTAYDYVPRM
+297 
-308 LRQILFTGFGSILF
+308 IIFTGFGSILF

-378 VQKCYEKK
+378 IQKCYEKK

-546 CTADQM
+546 CTADHM

-565 LDADQLGADQHG
+565 L
-577 ADQHGADRHGADRH
+577 GADRH
-591 GADQHGADRHGADR
+591 GADQHGADRLGADR

-619 RLGAD
+619 RL
-624 RLYVYVGLI
+624 YIYVGLI

-672 RIRDGVRSRFH
+672 RIRDWVRSRFH